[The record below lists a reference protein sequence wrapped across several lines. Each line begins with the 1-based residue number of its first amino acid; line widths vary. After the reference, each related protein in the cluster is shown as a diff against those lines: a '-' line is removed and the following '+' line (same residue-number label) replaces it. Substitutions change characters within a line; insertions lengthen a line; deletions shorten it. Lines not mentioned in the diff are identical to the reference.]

1 MDVADWLGRRKYIP
15 KQIVS
20 HEHPANRHNTN
31 DQQYRHTEKFFN
43 TDKQTYL
50 KRKAENFGLPLLSV
64 CICTIDGRE
73 KQFQYI
79 SEKVIDQMGDLL
91 TNGVVEIGI
100 YKDNKEISV
109 GEKRNRLVNKSSGKF
124 VVFIDD
130 DDIISSDYLEQIFK
144 AIETSPDVITFKGFM
159 TTNGT
164 DRYNFLLKL
173 NVNYTTINKTH
184 YRFPN
189 HLCPMKRSLIKDVK
203 FEHIT
208 LQEDIRW
215 ATKIRDLG
223 LLKNDYHINNEL
235 YHYDFIKNK

>member
-1 MDVADWLGRRKYIP
+1 MVCKLSILIPTLKDRALKYNRLVSELHS
-15 KQIVS
+15 QIYKLNL
-20 HEHPANRHNTN
+20 HDA
-31 DQQYRHTEKFFN
+31 
-43 TDKQTYL
+43 
-50 KRKAENFGLPLLSV
+50 
-64 CICTIDGRE
+64 
-73 KQFQYI
+73 
-79 SEKVIDQMGDLL
+79 
-91 TNGVVEIGI
+91 VEILTDDRNRSI
-100 YKDNKEISV
+100 TT
-109 GEKRNRLVNKSSGKF
+109 GEKRNDLIANAKGLYT
-124 VVFIDD
+124 VFIDD
-130 DDIISSDYLEQIFK
+130 DDIISNDYLEQIFK

-164 DRYNFLLKL
+164 DRYNFELKL
-173 NVNYTTINKTH
+173 NLKYTTINKTH

-223 LLKNDYHINNEL
+223 LLKNEYHINNEL